1 MKDQTKIKI
10 KALVAKY
17 GKYGVSSYWCAD
29 ALDEMDYTI
38 SDAKALTLLEAVLTN
53 KFEPEQLTDEQKEL
67 VKHQRA
73 RDQINVS
80 YS

>member
-1 MKDQTKIKI
+1 MKQQTKDKI
-10 KALVAKY
+10 NEIVSQY
-17 GKYGVSSYWCAD
+17 GKYGVTSYWCAD

-38 SDAKALTLLEAVLTN
+38 SDAKALTLLEAVLVN